1 MINRL
6 VQSAF
11 QTGWLSVE
19 SESLIRQVLALKAYQ
34 QSDLESLN
42 ELYRAVHRGVVKR
55 EGRGSMPIEYAR
67 MSSTRSTIEG

>member
-19 SESLIRQVLALKAYQ
+19 SESLIRQVLAIKAYQ
-34 QSDLESLN
+34 QSDLEALN
-42 ELYRAVHRGVVKR
+42 ELYRAVHQGTIKR

-67 MSSTRSTIEG
+67 LTSQLSTVEG